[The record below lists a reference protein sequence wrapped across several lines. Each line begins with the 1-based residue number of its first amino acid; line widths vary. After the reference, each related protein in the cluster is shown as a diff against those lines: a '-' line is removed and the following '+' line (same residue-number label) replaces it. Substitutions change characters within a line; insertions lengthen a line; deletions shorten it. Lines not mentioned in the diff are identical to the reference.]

1 MRMASTT
8 VSERKDASGPP
19 ALVLSDLVSESLS
32 TAFGDE
38 VGKSADPLIFPAKPE
53 FGDYQC
59 NAALPLGKKMKQK
72 PREVAENLMKAMEER
87 SGGVIGSMDISGP
100 GFINIRLSDDY
111 ITDKM
116 NAMLSDKSGRLAIE
130 PRKDRQR
137 IVVDFSSPNI
147 AKEMHVG
154 HLRSTIIGDSLS
166 RLLEFLGHDVVRLN
180 HVGDWGTQFGMLIT
194 YLKEEDKS
202 SSSSV
207 SDLVTFYKNAKKR
220 FDEDDD
226 FKDRSRDEVV
236 KLQSGDKESL
246 ASWKQICDIS
256 RKEFKK
262 IYDILN
268 IEGLEERGESF
279 YNPYLKGIV
288 DLFSEEK
295 VAEVSEGAL
304 CVFLPGYKNS
314 DGTPMPMIIRKSDG
328 GFLYA
333 TTDLA
338 AVQHRIETEN
348 ANRVVYV
355 TDVGQSQHFKM
366 VFEAAKKCGLVND
379 DHSLEHVPFGLVQ
392 GEDGK
397 KFKTRSGDTVRL
409 KDLLDEAVSRS
420 EALIGEREGI
430 SVDELSEKQK
440 NIARVVGVGAVK
452 YADLSMNRE
461 SNYRFSFNKM
471 LSLQGN
477 TAPYML
483 YAFARIQGI
492 RRKAVEEGGDGGDV
506 KVASGTIQM
515 PEELALSKH
524 LMKLEEVLSE
534 VERNLYP
541 NTLCE
546 YLYELSSLFNKFY
559 ERCPVLKAETQE
571 LRESR
576 TALCS
581 LSADALRLSLGLL
594 GMNVLEEL

>member
-1 MRMASTT
+1 VHM
-8 VSERKDASGPP
+8 GPP
-19 ALVLSDLVSESLS
+19 AAVLSGMVSKSLS
-32 TAFGDE
+32 IAFGE
-38 VGKSADPLIFPAKPE
+38 LGEAAEPMIFPAKAE

-59 NAALPLGKKMKQK
+59 NAALPLGKKLKKQ
-72 PREVAENLMKAMEER
+72 PREVAELLMNSINEH
-87 SGGVIGSMDISGP
+87 SNGVISSMDISGP
-100 GFINIRLSDDY
+100 GFINIKLSDTY
-111 ITDKM
+111 ITHKL
-116 NAMLSDKSGRLAIE
+116 NAMVSDESGRLAIS
-130 PRKDRQR
+130 PRKERKR

-166 RLLEFLGHDVVRLN
+166 RLLAFLGHDVVRLN

-202 SSSSV
+202 SLSSSV
-207 SDLVTFYKNAKKR
+207 SDLVSFYRNAKKR

-226 FKDRSRDEVV
+226 FKARSREEVV
-236 KLQSGDKESL
+236 RLQSGDEESL
-246 ASWKQICDIS
+246 SKWRHICETS
-256 RKEFKK
+256 RREFQK
-262 IYDILN
+262 IYEILN

-279 YNPYLKGIV
+279 YNNDLEQVV
-288 DLFSEEK
+288 DLYTK
-295 VAEVSEGAL
+295 INVAEVSEGAL
-304 CVFLPGYKNS
+304 CIFLPGYMNS
-314 DGTPMPMIIRKSDG
+314 DGTPLPMIIRKSDG
-328 GFLYA
+328 GYLYA

-338 AVQHRIETEN
+338 AVRHRISSEK
-348 ANRVVYV
+348 ADRVIYV

-366 VFEAAKKCGLVND
+366 VFEAALMGGLVQPE

-409 KDLLDEAVSRS
+409 QDLLDEAVTTSA
-420 EALIGEREGI
+420 ALISEREGT
-430 SVDELSEKQK
+430 SVEELTDKQK
-440 NIARVVGVGAVK
+440 NIARVVGIGAVK

-461 SNYRFSFNKM
+461 SNYRFSFKKM

-483 YAFARIQGI
+483 YAYARIQGI
-492 RRKAVEEGGDGGDV
+492 RRKALSAGGSGTGTAV
-506 KVASGTIQM
+506 KVNNGTLLM
-515 PEELALSKH
+515 PEELALAKH
-524 LMKLEEVLSE
+524 LLKLEEVLTE

-546 YLYELSSLFNKFY
+546 YLFELSSLFNKFY
-559 ERCPVLKAETQE
+559 ERCPVIKAESPE
-571 LRESR
+571 LVASR

-581 LSADALRLSLGLL
+581 LSADALQVSLGLL
-594 GMNVLEEL
+594 GIEVLEEL